1 MFWLEIMI
9 QVIDNYRKRRF
20 RKVIVKLLL
29 PLQFICMCIEIFI
42 FQICLEKA
50 LVRSSLQRGFA
61 RGYYCLTSLNS
72 VVPLPIHKMLLL
84 LYEEDTR

>member
-50 LVRSSLQRGFA
+50 LVRSSLQRGYA
-61 RGYYCLTSLNS
+61 RGYYRFKATEFCSAFAHSQNAPVAL
-72 VVPLPIHKMLLL
+72 
-84 LYEEDTR
+84 